1 MDHESTGERQM
12 RAVPLSQIMTSAVIT
27 VEPGTRVAEAV
38 EILSERHISCLV
50 VAEDGRPVGI
60 VTERDI
66 VKCYDGLDR
75 HGERPIGE
83 VMTPAPLTVPAAM
96 DHFEAFKVMKA
107 HRIRHLV
114 VGGDG
119 GRVDG
124 VVTETDFVRHLGV
137 DFYVRPKDVR
147 AVMAPVVTAG
157 AGTALTEVLT
167 QLARPGI
174 HCVVI
179 ESAGCAVGILT
190 ERDAVS
196 LLRQHRPVR
205 DLTAGEVMGR
215 PLRTIRPS
223 ASLLEATDA
232 LRNFNIRHLVVV
244 DERGAPCGVV
254 SEHEIVQG
262 LESEYVVHLERII
275 TEKNDALAALG
286 QAHEQLAEQSQAL
299 SSTVAELE
307 ATHEELREF
316 ARVASH
322 DLSEPSRLVVSFCQ
336 LLLRRHGDALGE
348 DGRELAGFAIEGAL
362 RMRRLVHDLAIY
374 ASPDTSGTDEAATDA
389 GAVAGHVLEQLAEE
403 VTATG
408 ATVEIAALPAVRM
421 ARANLAELFRH
432 LIANAL
438 IYRRDGVA
446 PRIRIGADDM
456 GEHWRLW
463 VADNGIGIDTAYQD
477 DIFRLFTRLHPPGP
491 RAGTGAGLA
500 IAKRIVTA
508 GGGHIWVESTPGEG
522 STFFFTVPKNTA

>member
-1 MDHESTGERQM
+1 M
-12 RAVPLSQIMTSAVIT
+12 RAVPLSEIMTSAVIT
-27 VEPGTRVAEAV
+27 VCPGTRVAEALD
-38 EILSERHISCLV
+38 ILSERHISCLV
-50 VAEDGRPVGI
+50 VADEGRPVGI

-75 HGERPIGE
+75 HGELPIGE

-114 VGGDG
+114 VGGGD
-119 GRVDG
+119 GRVAG

-147 AVMAPVVTAG
+147 TVMGPAVRAAEATP
-157 AGTALTEVLT
+157 LPEILSL
-167 QLARPGI
+167 LARPGI
-174 HCVVI
+174 YCVVI
-179 ESAGCAVGILT
+179 EGAGRAVGIVT
-190 ERDAVS
+190 ERDAVR
-196 LLRQHRPVR
+196 LLRQNSPVR
-205 DLTAGEVMGR
+205 TLTAGEVMGT
-215 PLRTIRPS
+215 PLHTILPT
-223 ASLLEATDA
+223 ASLLEATA
-232 LRNFNIRHLVVV
+232 TFSEFGIRHLVVA
-244 DERGAPCGVV
+244 DEAGVTCGVV

-275 TEKNDALAALG
+275 TEKNDALTALG
-286 QAHEQLAEQSQAL
+286 HAHEQLAEQSQAL
-299 SSTVAELE
+299 STAVAELE

-336 LLLRRHGDALGE
+336 LLLRRHGEALGE
-348 DGRELAGFAIEGAL
+348 EGRELAGFAIEGAL

-374 ASPDTSGTDEAATDA
+374 ASPAADPAAVEQVEAASVVH
-389 GAVAGHVLEQLAEE
+389 GVLEQLAEE
-403 VTATG
+403 VAATA
-408 ATVEIAALPAVRM
+408 ATVTVADLPAVGM

-446 PRIRIGADDM
+446 PQIRVGADDQ

-500 IAKRIVTA
+500 IVKRIVTA
-508 GGGHIWVESTPGEG
+508 AGGHIWVESNPGEG
-522 STFFFTVPKNTA
+522 SIFFVTLPKNSA

>member
-1 MDHESTGERQM
+1 M
-12 RAVPLSQIMTSAVIT
+12 RAVPLSQIMTSAVVT
-27 VEPGTRVAEAV
+27 VEPCTRVAEAV

-50 VAEDGRPVGI
+50 VADEGRPVGI

-114 VGGDG
+114 VGGGD
-119 GRVDG
+119 GRVAG

-157 AGTALTEVLT
+157 EGAALTEVLT

-179 ESAGCAVGILT
+179 ESAGRAVGILT
-190 ERDAVS
+190 ERDAVR

-205 DLTAGEVMGR
+205 ELTAGEVMGR
-215 PLRTIRPS
+215 PLHTIRPT

-232 LRNFNIRHLVVV
+232 LRNLNIRHLVVV
-244 DERGAPCGVV
+244 EEEEGAACGVI

-299 SSTVAELE
+299 SNAVAELE

-336 LLLRRHGDALGE
+336 LLLRRHGDALGDE
-348 DGRELAGFAIEGAL
+348 GRELAGFAIEGAL
-362 RMRRLVHDLAIY
+362 RMRQLVHDLAIY
-374 ASPDTSGTDEAATDA
+374 ASPDTSTAGEGATDA
-389 GAVAGHVLEQLAEE
+389 GAVASHVLEQLADE
-403 VTATG
+403 VAATG
-408 ATVEIAALPAVRM
+408 AKVEIAPLPAVGM

-438 IYRRDGVA
+438 IYRREGVA

-456 GEHWRLW
+456 GDHWRLW
-463 VADNGIGIDTAYQD
+463 VTDNGIGIDADYQD

-508 GGGHIWVESTPGEG
+508 SGGHIWVESTPGDG